1 MPSTPDEPAQ
11 HGHRHEY
18 KIVVNARERTVDH
31 DELSFDEIV
40 GLAFD
45 PVPTGPNVVFSI
57 GFRHAAQHPSAG
69 TVPVGGT
76 VTIKNGTVFNVTATD
91 KS

>member
-1 MPSTPDEPAQ
+1 MSSTPDEPAQ
-11 HGHRHEY
+11 HGHHHAY
-18 KIVVNARERTVDH
+18 KITVNTREKTVDH
-31 DELSFDEIV
+31 DELFFDEIV
-40 GLAFD
+40 RLAFD
-45 PVPTGPNVVFSI
+45 PVPSGPNVLISI

-76 VTIKNGTVFNVTATD
+76 VTIKNGTAFNVTATD

>member
-1 MPSTPDEPAQ
+1 MASNPDESAQ
-11 HGHRHEY
+11 QGHRHEY
-18 KIVVNARERTVDH
+18 KIVVNAREKRVDH
-31 DELSFDEIV
+31 DVLSFDEVV

-69 TVPVGGT
+69 TVAVDGT

>member
-1 MPSTPDEPAQ
+1 MSSTPDAPAQ
-11 HGHRHEY
+11 HAHHHEY
-18 KIVVNARERTVDH
+18 KITVNTREKTVDH

-40 GLAFD
+40 RLAFE
-45 PVPTGPNVVFSI
+45 PVPSGPNVLFSI

-76 VTIKNGTVFNVTATD
+76 VTIKNGTAFNVTATD